1 MNNVID
7 TKNEYRD
14 RTRVEIENLVPWNV
28 GFQARTILGSRFEG
42 VIVPGCAY
50 NEDGTYHPSVYR
62 QLTLEEVI
70 TQISIENKAF
80 CGVDGK
86 GSHACFRICDFEL
99 YKVAFDL
106 PNATEYPIQLTNEE
120 IDKLL
125 KITDVKKFK
134 TRLDELVV
142 TESEKFQLAIA
153 VANYPKF
160 EDLSFK
166 IVNLIEAKTG
176 RKIQ

>member
-1 MNNVID
+1 M
-7 TKNEYRD
+7 
-14 RTRVEIENLVPWNV
+14 
-28 GFQARTILGSRFEG
+28 
-42 VIVPGCAY
+42 
-50 NEDGTYHPSVYR
+50 
-62 QLTLEEVI
+62 
-70 TQISIENKAF
+70 
-80 CGVDGK
+80 
-86 GSHACFRICDFEL
+86 
-99 YKVAFDL
+99 
-106 PNATEYPIQLTNEE
+106 
-120 IDKLL
+120 
-125 KITDVKKFK
+125 KKFK

>member
-1 MNNVID
+1 MPD
-7 TKNEYRD
+7 
-14 RTRVEIENLVPWNV
+14 
-28 GFQARTILGSRFEG
+28 
-42 VIVPGCAY
+42 
-50 NEDGTYHPSVYR
+50 
-62 QLTLEEVI
+62 
-70 TQISIENKAF
+70 
-80 CGVDGK
+80 
-86 GSHACFRICDFEL
+86 
-99 YKVAFDL
+99 
-106 PNATEYPIQLTNEE
+106 ATEYPVQLTYEE
-120 IDKLL
+120 IEKLL

-134 TRLDELVV
+134 ARLDELVV